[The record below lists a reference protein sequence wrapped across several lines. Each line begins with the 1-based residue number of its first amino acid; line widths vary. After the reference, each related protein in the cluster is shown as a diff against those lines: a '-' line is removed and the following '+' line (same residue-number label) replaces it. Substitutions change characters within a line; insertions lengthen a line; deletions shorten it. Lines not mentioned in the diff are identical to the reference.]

1 MSTALAAQGPRAP
14 HGRTREPESAPPH
27 PGRLRVR
34 LRGRAAPYL
43 FVAPFVLLFAAFGV
57 YPMLFTLRLSFT
69 DWRGSGAAQ
78 WVGWDNYTYL
88 LSSEA
93 FWSSL
98 GNSAVLWLLV
108 IPVQLTSALV
118 IAVLLDSAKVRLRSF
133 YRVAFLVPFVTP
145 LVAVAQIWVVVF
157 DQDFGVVNSLLGAF
171 GLPGVGWLTTSAWA
185 KPTLAL
191 LFLWKTTGFIVIIL
205 LSGLQSIDR
214 ALYEAADL
222 DGASPSRQLWNITV
236 PLVRR
241 TLLFAL
247 VLQTL
252 AVFQMFAEPFVVTQ
266 GGPYGSTTTAGLFLY
281 NHITRADLGTGAANS
296 FLLVVLVMA
305 LSLVF
310 VRLLRTE
317 D

>member
-1 MSTALAAQGPRAP
+1 MSVLVGPRAVHDP
-14 HGRTREPESAPPH
+14 SG
-27 PGRLRVR
+27 
-34 LRGRAAPYL
+34 GRALLRPWLPRKVAPYVFVL
-43 FVAPFVLLFAAFGV
+43 PFVAMFVAFSV

-69 DWRGSGAAQ
+69 DWRGSGAAR

-88 LSSEA
+88 LGNEM
-93 FWSSL
+93 FWGSL
-98 GNSAVLWLLV
+98 GNSAMLWLMIVPIQVVVGLLV
-108 IPVQLTSALV
+108 
-118 IAVLLDSAKVRLRSF
+118 AVLLNSAKIRMRSF
-133 YRVAFLVPFVTP
+133 YRIAFLVPFVTP

-157 DQDFGVVNSLLGAF
+157 DQNYGAVNGLLNLF
-171 GLPGVGWLTTSAWA
+171 GLPDVGWLTTTQFA

-205 LSGLQSIDR
+205 LSGLQSID
-214 ALYEAADL
+214 ASVYEAASI
-222 DGASPSRQLWNITV
+222 DGASRARQLRSITV

-241 TLLFAL
+241 TLMFSV

-252 AVFQMFAEPFVVTQ
+252 AVFQMFAEPFVVTD
-266 GGPYGSTTTAGLFLY
+266 GGPYNSTTTAGLHLY
-281 NHITRADLGTGAANS
+281 EHITRGDLGTGAANS
-296 FLLVVLVMA
+296 FLLVIVVMG

>member
-1 MSTALAAQGPRAP
+1 MSVLASPGRA
-14 HGRTREPESAPPH
+14 HGQGRTGGNPL
-27 PGRLRVR
+27 LRPWLPRKV
-34 LRGRAAPYL
+34 APYL
-43 FVAPFVLLFAAFGV
+43 FVLPFVALFVAFSV

-78 WVGWDNYTYL
+78 WVGWDNYAYL
-88 LSSEA
+88 LGNEM
-93 FWSSL
+93 FWGSL
-98 GNSAVLWLLV
+98 GNSAMLWLLIV
-108 IPVQLTSALV
+108 PVQVVLSLLV
-118 IAVLLDSAKVRLRSF
+118 AVLLNNAKIRMRSF
-133 YRVAFLVPFVTP
+133 YRIAFLVPFVTP

-157 DQDFGVVNSLLGAF
+157 DQDYGAVNSLLNLV
-171 GLPGVGWLTTSAWA
+171 GLPDVGWLTTSAFA

-205 LSGLQSIDR
+205 LSGLQSID
-214 ALYEAADL
+214 ASVYEAASI
-222 DGASPSRQLWNITV
+222 DGASRTRQLRSITV

-241 TLLFAL
+241 TLMFSV

-252 AVFQMFAEPFVVTQ
+252 AVFQMFAEPFVVTD
-266 GGPYGSTTTAGLFLY
+266 GGPYNSTTTAGLHLY
-281 NHITRADLGTGAANS
+281 EHITRGDLGTGAANS
-296 FLLVVLVMA
+296 FLLVIVVMG

>member
-1 MSTALAAQGPRAP
+1 MSALVAAERAQGR
-14 HGRTREPESAPPH
+14 GT
-27 PGRLRVR
+27 
-34 LRGRAAPYL
+34 GRALLRPWLPRKVAPYL
-43 FVAPFVLLFAAFGV
+43 FVLPFVALFVAFSV

-88 LSSEA
+88 LGNEM
-93 FWSSL
+93 FWGSL
-98 GNSAVLWLLV
+98 GNSAALWLMIV
-108 IPVQLTSALV
+108 PVQVVVALLV
-118 IAVLLDSAKVRLRSF
+118 AVLLNSAKIRLRSF
-133 YRVAFLVPFVTP
+133 YRIAFLVPFVTP

-157 DQDFGVVNSLLGAF
+157 DQDYGAVNSLLNVV
-171 GLPGVGWLTTSAWA
+171 GLPDVGWLTTSAFA

-205 LSGLQSIDR
+205 LSGLQSID
-214 ALYEAADL
+214 ASVYEAASI
-222 DGASPSRQLWNITV
+222 DGASRARQLRSITV

-241 TLLFAL
+241 TLMFSV

-252 AVFQMFAEPFVVTQ
+252 AVFQMFAEPFVVTD
-266 GGPYGSTTTAGLFLY
+266 GGPYNSTTTAGLHLY
-281 NHITRADLGTGAANS
+281 EHITRGDLGTGAANS
-296 FLLVVLVMA
+296 FLLVIVVMG